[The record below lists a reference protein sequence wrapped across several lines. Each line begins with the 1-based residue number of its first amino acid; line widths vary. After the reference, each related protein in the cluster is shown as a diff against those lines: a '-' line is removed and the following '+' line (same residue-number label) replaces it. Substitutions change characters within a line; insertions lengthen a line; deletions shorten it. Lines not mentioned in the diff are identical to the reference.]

1 MFRRPFLYRLLGE
14 GGEQPKHNT
23 ATTEASSMSDRLVY
37 FNGNFVP
44 EVEARISIFD
54 CALMFGD
61 MLFEMTRTFNH
72 KPFRL
77 DDHIDRLYCS
87 LKYARIDCGLT
98 IDEMEAATI
107 ATLEKNL
114 ATLEGVDCQIMHNV
128 TRGALGIYEN
138 VVREGL
144 APIVTINVYPLI
156 QNLGS
161 IAPKYTEGC
170 HSVVTLQQTVPSRY
184 IDPKA
189 KNRSRIYYKL
199 AELQA
204 NQMED
209 GAQALLT
216 DERGFIAEGT
226 GNNFFM
232 ARNGRVLTPKGH
244 NILRGVSRMNCMEL
258 CDKLGVEVEEADIE
272 PYDVRAA
279 DEAWITSTTFCMLPV
294 TRFNFQPVGDGQVG
308 PIYTKLLNAWSEQ
321 VGCDIKAQAEKF
333 AEMLK
338 AGAV

>member
-1 MFRRPFLYRLLGE
+1 
-14 GGEQPKHNT
+14 
-23 ATTEASSMSDRLVY
+23 MSDRLVY

-44 EVEARISIFD
+44 ETEARISIFD

-77 DDHIDRLYCS
+77 GDHIDRLYAS

-107 ATLEKNL
+107 ETLEKNL

-128 TRGALGIYEN
+128 TRGGLGIYEN
-138 VVREGL
+138 VIREGL
-144 APIVTINVYPLI
+144 APIVTINVFPLVKH
-156 QNLGS
+156 LGS
-161 IAPKYTEGC
+161 TAPQYRKGC
-170 HSVVTLQQTVPSRY
+170 HSVVPPQQTVPSRY

-204 NQMED
+204 NQLED
-209 GAQALLT
+209 GAMALLT
-216 DERGFIAEGT
+216 DEHGFIAEGT
-226 GNNFFM
+226 GNNFFIV
-232 ARNGRVLTPKGH
+232 RNGRVLTPKGH

-258 CDKLGVEVEEADIE
+258 CDKLGIAVEEADIE
-272 PYDVRAA
+272 PYDVREA
-279 DEAWITSTTFCMLPV
+279 DEAWITSTTICMLPV
-294 TRFNFQPVGDGQVG
+294 TRFNFQPVGDGRVG
-308 PIYTKLLNAWSEQ
+308 PIYTKLLNAWSKQ
-321 VGCDIKAQAEKF
+321 VDCDIEAQAEKF
-333 AEMLK
+333 EEMLK
-338 AGAV
+338 AGSM

>member
-1 MFRRPFLYRLLGE
+1 
-14 GGEQPKHNT
+14 
-23 ATTEASSMSDRLVY
+23 MSDRLVY
-37 FNGNFVP
+37 FNGNFNP
-44 EVEARISIFD
+44 DEEARISIFD
-54 CALMFGD
+54 SALMFGD

-77 DDHIDRLYCS
+77 GDHLDRLYSS

-98 IDEMEAATI
+98 IDEMEAATT

-114 ATLEGVDCQIMHNV
+114 AMLDGIDCQIMHNV
-128 TRGALGIYEN
+128 TRGALNIYEDA
-138 VVREGL
+138 VREGL
-144 APIVTINVYPLI
+144 APIVTINVFPLI
-156 QNLGS
+156 QHLGNA
-161 IAPKYTEGC
+161 APKYTEGG
-170 HSVVTLQQTVPSRY
+170 HSVVTPQQAVPSRY

-204 NQMED
+204 NQLED

-216 DERGFIAEGT
+216 DERGFVAEGT

-232 ARNGRVLTPKGH
+232 TLNGRVLTPKGH

-258 CDKLGVEVEEADIE
+258 CDKLGIGVEEADIE
-272 PYDVRAA
+272 PYDVREA

-321 VGCDIKAQAEKF
+321 VDCDIKAQAEKF
-333 AEMLK
+333 EGILK